1 MKSKIRNP
9 FKIITR
15 SFAFQDVLV
24 EASYYHGML
33 FHLRIPAAGIGIYRN
48 FINQPQK
55 PATVYI
61 DGEITTPAQKYVID
75 WLFLFIDITQP
86 DKYNE
91 ISVLDKQFVSVS
103 KQFRQM
109 INNGE
114 IKPVDEE

>member
-15 SFAFQDVLV
+15 KFMFQDVLV

-55 PATVYI
+55 PATVYV
-61 DGEITTPAQKYVID
+61 DGKITTPAQKYVID
-75 WLFLFIDITQP
+75 WLFRYVDITKT

-91 ISVLDKQFVSVS
+91 ISVLNEQFVFVS
-103 KQFRQM
+103 KMFRQM